1 MSLYNDISQS
11 ASQTG
16 VQRGIALRA
25 AMAAAGQSSFSQ
37 NPNTTITFNT
47 LMNLSVL
54 RNQTSQVARSAPAL
68 LPLPQAAQLHHE
80 VQPCESSPIENDIT
94 DQQPVHL
101 SALADLVSVSTQS
114 GMGSSNI
121 ERTIAGPA
129 TQINVSAHDQDQSA
143 SEENE
148 SNDDAVNASTLLS
161 KSIRTRNSQL
171 TSDSQRQRVISPRTQ
186 MTTIS
191 AQLEAQRT
199 CSNNSFYG
207 SANKA
212 TKKRGSYPPPAP
224 EKRKRERRSTKPPK
238 IGLN

>member
-37 NPNTTITFNT
+37 NPKTTITFNT

-68 LPLPQAAQLHHE
+68 LPLPQAAQLHHA
-80 VQPCESSPIENDIT
+80 VPPGESSPIENNIT
-94 DQQPVHL
+94 DQQPIHL
-101 SALADLVSVSTQS
+101 SELANLVTISTQS

-121 ERTIAGPA
+121 ESTIAGPA

-143 SEENE
+143 SEEKE
-148 SNDDAVNASTLLS
+148 SIDDVNASTLLS

-171 TSDSQRQRVISPRTQ
+171 TSESQRQRVTSPRTQ

-191 AQLEAQRT
+191 AQLEAQRAR
-199 CSNNSFYG
+199 SNNSFYG
-207 SANKA
+207 SANKV